1 MDEAARCDII
11 LLGNLTNKRLAHLS
25 SAGPYIGGRP
35 ASIACGSKLRLRH
48 NSVSYHYYAFFHN
61 RHKFSR
67 HHAPLMP
74 E

>member
-48 NSVSYHYYAFFHN
+48 NSVSYHYYAFFIIGINSLVTTAH
-61 RHKFSR
+61 
-67 HHAPLMP
+67 
-74 E
+74 